1 MRKVMTVLMLSAM
14 GCLTMPAHAQDA
26 DPHPRA
32 ADISRLAAAPATL
45 YVSPAGKDANNGS
58 SADQALA
65 TLERA
70 RDQARALKLLSKRS
84 GPLVIEIAAGE
95 YERSTALELTDA
107 DSGTADVPIV
117 YRAAKGADV
126 RILGGKRV
134 KDWKPVT
141 DPAVVARLDPA
152 ARDHVL
158 QADLKALGIAN
169 PAITREGGTR
179 VVYKDQPLTLA
190 RYPNNGTLTVG
201 ELKGGQP
208 LVDVN
213 GAKGD
218 KVGKFTYDD
227 DRVARWAGDK
237 NVWLHGYW
245 FWDWSDGRQ
254 TIESIDPQT
263 RTITLNK
270 PDHTYGYRTGT
281 PYYAFNALSEIDQ
294 PGEYAIDAA
303 TGIAYLWPTDAMKDE
318 APIVASTPTLLA
330 LQGASHVVIAGLTLE
345 NCTADAVRVE
355 GGSDNL
361 VVGCTIRHTGGY
373 AVKVTGGARHGVSS
387 CDIYA
392 TGLGGIHLVGGDRAT
407 LTRADHFADNN
418 HIHHYANW
426 VETYQ
431 PAVHLGGVGCVA
443 SHNVI
448 HDAPHQAIAF
458 EGNDHLMEYN
468 AIERVCLKSND
479 AGAIYSGR
487 NWTWRGTVI
496 RHNFFRDIY
505 GRDRHFAIGVYL
517 DDLLSGITIE
527 GNIFRD
533 MRQAMFIGGG
543 RDNVVAN
550 NIFIRCEPAVHVDS
564 RGTNWA
570 AFSIN
575 ETMIPRLKEM
585 PYQNELWRSRYP
597 ALPNILND
605 RPAEPIGNRVTRNIC
620 IGGTWLD
627 LADKLTDKTVTLE
640 QNFVDGAPNLVDA
653 DKVDYTLRPDAPARH
668 AGFKPIPF
676 ERIGLYANEYRKT
689 LPAR

>member
-1 MRKVMTVLMLSAM
+1 MTTALGLIVIGSFAALL
-14 GCLTMPAHAQDA
+14 HAQDV
-26 DPHPRA
+26 DPHPAAAMIRTVA
-32 ADISRLAAAPATL
+32 AQQADI
-45 YVSPAGKDANNGS
+45 YVSPIGRDTNTGLAP
-58 SADQALA
+58 DQALA
-65 TLERA
+65 TIEKA
-70 RDQARALKLLSKRS
+70 RDLARTRKILYKDLGN
-84 GPLVIEIAAGE
+84 GPLVIELAAGE
-95 YERSTALELTDA
+95 YERSAPLELTA
-107 DSGTADVPIV
+107 EDSGTADVPIV

-134 KDWKPVT
+134 KEWTPVT
-141 DPAVVARLDPA
+141 DPAVLARLDPV
-152 ARDHVL
+152 ARDKVR
-158 QADLKALGIAN
+158 QADLKSLGIAN
-169 PAITREGGTR
+169 PGITRDGGTR
-179 VVYKDQPLTLA
+179 LVYLDKALTLA
-190 RYPNNGTLTVG
+190 RYPNDGTLQVG
-201 ELKGGQP
+201 DLKGGQP

-227 DRVARWAGDK
+227 DRVARWTGDK

-254 TIESIDPQT
+254 AIESIDPQT
-263 RTITLNK
+263 RTITLAR
-270 PDHTYGYRTGT
+270 PEHTYGYRKGT
-281 PYYAFNALSEIDQ
+281 PYYAYNAVSEIDQ
-294 PGEYAIDAA
+294 PGEYAINAQA
-303 TGIAYLWPTDAMKDE
+303 GVAYLWPTDAMKE
-318 APIVASTPTLLA
+318 ESPVIASTPTLFVLK
-330 LQGASHVVIAGLTLE
+330 GASHVVIAGLTLE
-345 NCTADAVRVE
+345 HCTADAMKIE

-373 AVKVTGGARHGVSS
+373 GVKVTGGARHGVSS
-387 CDIYA
+387 SNLYA
-392 TGLGGIHLVGGDRAT
+392 TGRGGVYLVGGDRAT

-418 HIHHYANW
+418 HIHHYATW

-443 SHNVI
+443 SHNLI

-458 EGNDHLMEYN
+458 EGNDHLMEFN

-505 GRDRHFAIGVYL
+505 GRDRHFAIAVYL
-517 DDLLSGITIE
+517 DDLLSGITVE

-533 MRQAMFIGGG
+533 LRQAMFIGGG

-550 NIFIRCEPAVHVDS
+550 NIFIHCDPAVHVDS

-585 PYQNELWRSRYP
+585 PYQNDLWRTRYP
-597 ALPNILND
+597 TLPNILND

-620 IGGTWLD
+620 IGGRWLN

-640 QNFVDGAPNLVDA
+640 QNFVDGAPNLVDP
-653 DKVDYTLRPDAPARH
+653 DRGDYSLRTDSPALK

-676 ERIGLYANEYRKT
+676 ERIGLYVNEFRAMAT
-689 LPAR
+689 AR